1 MDRITY
7 SLVDDTVH
15 LGRCRLL
22 HLPSKVGLETGRLF
36 LPRARETIR
45 ARRPRCGETRGG
57 AEASIASKEHGKY
70 TLAVAFGSLKL
81 PAGGLSVDGVV
92 CEKAVDLSAGQSLSF
107 P

>member
-1 MDRITY
+1 MLTDLY
-7 SLVDDTVH
+7 LFPFLSGQVPD
-15 LGRCRLL
+15 
-22 HLPSKVGLETGRLF
+22 LPSGKLALKPKYPPPYVMPVLI
-36 LPRARETIR
+36 A
-45 ARRPRCGETRGG
+45 G

-70 TLAVAFGSLKL
+70 TLAVAFGCLKL